1 MASMQLAE
9 EQKDL
14 LLYIARKTIEAIIT
28 GKNIPDFKVDD
39 SQLNELCGAF
49 VTIHK
54 NGNLRGC
61 IGNIIGHSPL
71 WETVRKMA
79 AEASQNDPRFSPVT
93 EDEFEKIDIEI
104 SVISPFEKIDDIEKI
119 NIGEH
124 GIFVKHGYYQ
134 GLLLPQ
140 VATEYGWDR
149 KEFIEHTC
157 MKAGLHRDCYRN
169 SKCEIFIF
177 SATVFGEK
185 NRSKKQEKN
194 ID

>member
-1 MASMQLAE
+1 MASMQLTE

-124 GIFVKHGYYQ
+124 GIFIKQ
-134 GLLLPQ
+134 GSR
-140 VATEYGWDR
+140 V
-149 KEFIEHTC
+149 
-157 MKAGLHRDCYRN
+157 
-169 SKCEIFIF
+169 
-177 SATVFGEK
+177 
-185 NRSKKQEKN
+185 
-194 ID
+194 